1 MTPEQL
7 RSLGLY
13 ALWAFIGATVATGLH
28 LAQVLAGTD
37 VIAIRPL
44 AATFTASFFGA
55 LATALGTSQ
64 LTRFGSEQIAKQ
76 VDALKT
82 QGVPKSE
89 MVVLS
94 QDDAASALGAPLS
107 PEQRAVI
114 LADLKA
120 ELARDPAGRLAV
132 PRVPAPPVSDAP
144 LVSQP
149 PTWLPPEGGSR

>member
-1 MTPEQL
+1 MRPEQL

-13 ALWAFIGATVATGLH
+13 ALWAFIGATVTTGLH

-37 VIAIRPL
+37 VIEIRPL

-64 LTRFGSEQIAKQ
+64 LTRIGSEQIAQQ
-76 VDALKT
+76 VDALKSA
-82 QGVPKSE
+82 GVPKSQ

-94 QDDAASALGAPLS
+94 ETDAAGALAAPLTL
-107 PEQRAVI
+107 EQRAVV

-120 ELARDPAGRLAV
+120 ELTRDQGGND
-132 PRVPAPPVSDAP
+132 DA
-144 LVSQP
+144 
-149 PTWLPPEGGSR
+149 